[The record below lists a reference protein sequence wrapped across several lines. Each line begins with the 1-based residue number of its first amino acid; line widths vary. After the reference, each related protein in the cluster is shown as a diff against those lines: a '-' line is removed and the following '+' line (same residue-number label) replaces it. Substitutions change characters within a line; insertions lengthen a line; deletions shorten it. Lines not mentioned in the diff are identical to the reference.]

1 MKLVLNTALALALTA
16 TSALALGTD
25 GPAFS
30 ANEYAVEATAGE
42 RITIDG
48 PKFNSKRSGQEAT
61 DGMLQVSLFEGS
73 DAIST
78 APGGAHFR

>member
-1 MKLVLNTALALALTA
+1 MNLVYNTVAALALTA
-16 TSALALGTD
+16 TTALALGTD
-25 GPAFS
+25 GPACS

-42 RITIDG
+42 RITIDA

-61 DGMLQVSLFEGS
+61 EGMLQVNLFEGS
-73 DAIST
+73 DAVST

>member
-1 MKLVLNTALALALTA
+1 MNFVYNSVAALALTA

-42 RITIDG
+42 RITIDA

-61 DGMLQVSLFEGS
+61 EGMLQVSLFEGS
-73 DAIST
+73 DAVST

>member
-1 MKLVLNTALALALTA
+1 MNFVYNSVAALALTA

-42 RITIDG
+42 RITIDA

-73 DAIST
+73 DAVSI